1 MTFAVG
7 QTQKSNANA
16 HEVTS
21 PLRQKLECKCKAET
35 THSVHDPTK
44 GTQSRK
50 NPNLKQIAR
59 QMAQHQTQVLDTEM
73 LTLDIAV
80 GSKRPGIVESLEFK
94 ENRTQNDY
102 SLLPP
107 PLTPL
112 PLIAYRRWLPCN
124 ITGSNDC
131 PWMELPGTWEPPD
144 S

>member
-44 GTQSRK
+44 DTQSRK

-59 QMAQHQTQVLDTEM
+59 QMAQHQTQALDTEM

-94 ENRTQNDY
+94 ENRTQKRLFIASSTPHPS
-102 SLLPP
+102 SLDSISAVA
-107 PLTPL
+107 TMQH
-112 PLIAYRRWLPCN
+112 Y
-124 ITGSNDC
+124 
-131 PWMELPGTWEPPD
+131 WEQ
-144 S
+144 